1 MTPSTTNQQGRA
13 SRRRDFR
20 LLWTGQSLSLLGD
33 YFAALALPLLALEV
47 VGASAAQAAL
57 LPFALFV
64 PYLVLG
70 LPAGAVVDRLPRRST
85 MLVCEAVQAA
95 TFGAIA
101 VLALLG
107 ALTLPLLLALA
118 ALSGCALVFFQVAYT
133 SYLPE
138 LLTTED
144 ELGVGNAR
152 VFLSE
157 SVSRTLGPIV
167 AGPVIAV
174 LGAVAA
180 VCANAVSFV
189 ASFATLLAI
198 RPGAP
203 RVEPRRREPGWLV
216 RDVREGM
223 AFVFRHDRLEPV
235 ITCGVVYVCFLTM
248 IESSLILYCRN
259 VLALDS
265 TRIGL
270 IVGVAGA
277 GFPVGNLLSSR
288 LAPRFGVARTLAVSA
303 AVAVCGHVLT
313 PIAGAFGSVPALI
326 VAGVIHGVGEGVF
339 GPTALTLRQTATPD
353 ALLGRVNSVQR
364 FLVWGAGPLGSVFA
378 VACIRGWG
386 LSTTLWI
393 GGLGTMLCLPML
405 LRRGVLHDLRPRG
418 ERTAVCTEPTALAT
432 QVELT

>member
-1 MTPSTTNQQGRA
+1 MTPSTTNPQVRT

-33 YFAALALPLLALEV
+33 YFAVLALPLLALEV

-85 MLVCEAVQAA
+85 MLVCEAVQTA

-107 ALTLPLLLALA
+107 ALTFPLLLALA
-118 ALSGCALVFFQVAYT
+118 AVSGCALVFFQVAYT

-152 VFLSE
+152 LFLSE
-157 SVSRTLGPIV
+157 SVSRTLGPII
-167 AGPVIAV
+167 AGPVIAA

-180 VCANAVSFV
+180 VCANAVSF
-189 ASFATLLAI
+189 ASSFATLLAI

-203 RVEPRRREPGWLV
+203 RIEPRRREPGWLV

-270 IVGVAGA
+270 IVGMAGA

-288 LAPRFGVARTLAVSA
+288 LAPRFGVAWTLAVSA

-313 PIAGAFGSVPALI
+313 PIAGALGSVPALI
-326 VAGVIHGVGEGVF
+326 IAGVIHGVGEGVF
-339 GPTALTLRQTATPD
+339 GPTALTLRQTATPE
-353 ALLGRVNSVQR
+353 ALLGRVNAVQR
-364 FLVWGAGPLGSVFA
+364 FLVWGSGPLGSVFA
-378 VACIRGWG
+378 MVCIRGWG
-386 LSTTLWI
+386 LSTSLWI

-418 ERTAVCTEPTALAT
+418 GRIAVVAEPT
-432 QVELT
+432 